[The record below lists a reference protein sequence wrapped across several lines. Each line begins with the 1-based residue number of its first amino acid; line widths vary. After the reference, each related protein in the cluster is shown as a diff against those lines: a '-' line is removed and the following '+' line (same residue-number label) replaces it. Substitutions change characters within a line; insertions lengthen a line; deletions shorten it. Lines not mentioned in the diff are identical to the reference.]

1 MSTES
6 RLESILGTGNKNGK
20 TTDYY
25 ARGVAQDGKGILDLR
40 HPGQQGYLSEMSFFP
55 ASTDHVKMPLIVK
68 VVRAPYGLTL
78 MDRAFNGG
86 KDHYVTA
93 WKNMIE
99 TMMQSWSGF
108 NRTLSISSNE
118 TQTGHAG
125 ESFQTPTRV
134 SRQRSNITS
143 TIVEK
148 DRRIIIRFLEDYTR
162 YLIGD
167 PEVGYPLM
175 SGFSEEFGDRL
186 ADMYAGTIIAY
197 EPDKTFRYV
206 DNAYLITNFY
216 LNNDVGENTSSR
228 QLQQDG
234 EVPTY
239 NLTWAGFQKVGTEVD
254 RLAQSFIDK
263 HRINGL
269 DPQRTNLI
277 ANEIADNISSIS
289 TGFGEQITDIK
300 NNHHRNWD
308 GSAERLPE

>member
-1 MSTES
+1 MS
-6 RLESILGTGNKNGK
+6 RLSILR
-20 TTDYY
+20 TTRGY
-25 ARGVAQDGKGILDLR
+25 AKDAIADNQGILSLST
-40 HPGQQGYLSEMSFFP
+40 PGQQGYLAEMSSFP
-55 ASTDHVKMPLIVK
+55 ASTDHVKPPMIIK

-78 MDRAFNGG
+78 MDKHLGGNGA
-86 KDHYVTA
+86 YVQA

-125 ESFQTPTRV
+125 EAFQTPTRV
-134 SRQRSNITS
+134 SRQRSQITS

-162 YLIGD
+162 FLIGD
-167 PEVGYPLM
+167 PEVGYPLL
-175 SGFSEEFGDRL
+175 SGFSSEFNDRL
-186 ADMYAGTIIAY
+186 ADMYAGIIIGY
-197 EPDKTFRYV
+197 ETDKTFKYV

-239 NLTWAGFQKVGTEVD
+239 NLSWAGFQKVGAEVD
-254 RLAQSFIDK
+254 RLAQSFIDIN
-263 HRINGL
+263 RINGV
-269 DPQRTNLI
+269 DPQRTNMI
-277 ANEIADNISSIS
+277 ASEIDDAIRSID
-289 TGFGEQITDIK
+289 TGFDEQIDLVK
-300 NNHHRNWD
+300 SRM
-308 GSAERLPE
+308 SR